1 MMSSDILTMMWK
13 ERKTLFRNRA
23 SRSRLLT
30 LLLTP
35 VMLSTVFPV
44 TWGPDWV
51 EDFPALII
59 AVVAPAILVA
69 VMIPDSFAGERERHT
84 LPTLLASRLPDRAIL
99 LGKMVTPVVV
109 GWSVALLCALL
120 SLVIANIAHGEGQ
133 LLLFTPSVALGVISL
148 SFLTA
153 TIMAGAGVL
162 ASLRSAT
169 MQPLRAYY
177 EEVAASQRL
186 LALIT
191 VPAVVVQVVPLLLR
205 SQLTRWLKEVD
216 VNGAQLLAIIVVVMA
231 VIDAGL
237 FATAMARFQRSRMY
251 LD

>member
-1 MMSSDILTMMWK
+1 MIGDVLTMMWK
-13 ERKTLFRNRA
+13 EHKTMFRNPA

-30 LLLTP
+30 MLLTP
-35 VMLSTVFPV
+35 VMLSTVFPF
-44 TWGPDWV
+44 TWGADWV
-51 EDFPALII
+51 EDFPTLII

-99 LGKMVTPVVV
+99 LGKMITPVAV
-109 GWSVALLCALL
+109 GWGVALLCALL
-120 SLVIANIAHGEGQ
+120 SLVVVNVAHGEGQ
-133 LLLFTPSVALGVISL
+133 FLFFTPSVALGVLVL

-162 ASLRSAT
+162 TSLRSAT
-169 MQPLRAYY
+169 MQEAT
-177 EEVAASQRL
+177 QKL
-186 LALIT
+186 LALII
-191 VPAVVVQVVPLLLR
+191 VPAVVVQVVPLLFR

-216 VNGAQLLAIIVVVMA
+216 VDGGQLLAVIVVVMA
-231 VIDAGL
+231 VIDVGL
-237 FATAMARFQRSRMY
+237 FAAAMTRFRRARMY

>member
-1 MMSSDILTMMWK
+1 MMFSDILTIMWK

-35 VMLSTVFPV
+35 VMLSTVFPF

-169 MQPLRAYY
+169 RQEAT
-177 EEVAASQRL
+177 QKL
-186 LALIT
+186 LAL
-191 VPAVVVQVVPLLLR
+191 VMMPAMVVQVGPLLF
-205 SQLTRWLKEVD
+205 STQLTRWEKAVE
-216 VNGAQLLAIIVVVMA
+216 VNGAQLQVIIVIIMA
-231 VIDAGL
+231 VIDVVL
-237 FATAMARFQRSRMY
+237 FAAAMACFQRSRMY

>member
-1 MMSSDILTMMWK
+1 MIDDILTIMWK

-23 SRSRLLT
+23 SRSRLLMM
-30 LLLTP
+30 LLTP

-51 EDFPALII
+51 EEFPSLII
-59 AVVAPAILVA
+59 AVVAPAVLVA

-84 LPTLLASRLPDRAIL
+84 LPTLLSSRLPDRAIL
-99 LGKMVTPVVV
+99 FGKMITPVAV
-109 GWSVALLCALL
+109 GWDAALLCALL
-120 SLVIANIAHGEGQ
+120 SLVVVNVAHGEGQ
-133 LLLFTPSVALGVISL
+133 FLFYTPPIALGILAL

-162 ASLRSAT
+162 TSLRSAT
-169 MQPLRAYY
+169 MQ
-177 EEVAASQRL
+177 EASQKL
-186 LALIT
+186 VTLII
-191 VPAVVVQVVPLLLR
+191 VPAVVVQVVPLLFR
-205 SQLTRWLKEVD
+205 TQLTRWLKEVE
-216 VNGAQLLAIIVVVMA
+216 VNGAQLLAVIVIVMA

-237 FATAMARFQRSRMY
+237 LATAMARFRRARMI

>member
-1 MMSSDILTMMWK
+1 MWK

-23 SRSRLLT
+23 SRSRLLM

-35 VMLSTVFPV
+35 VMLSTVFPA

-51 EDFPALII
+51 EDFPSLIV
-59 AVVAPAILVA
+59 AVIAPAVLVA

-84 LPTLLASRLPDRAIL
+84 LPTLLASRLPDQAIL
-99 LGKMVTPVVV
+99 LGKMITPVVV
-109 GWSVALLCALL
+109 GWGTALLCALL
-120 SLVIANIAHGEGQ
+120 SLLIVNVAHGEGQ
-133 LLLFTPSVALGVISL
+133 LLFFTPPIALGILAL

-162 ASLRSAT
+162 TSMRAAT
-169 MQPLRAYY
+169 MQ
-177 EEVAASQRL
+177 EASQK
-186 LALIT
+186 LIT
-191 VPAVVVQVVPLLLR
+191 LIIVPAVVVQVVPLLFR
-205 SQLTRWLKEVD
+205 AQLTRWIKEVE

-237 FATAMARFQRSRMY
+237 LAAAMTRFQRSRMIM
-251 LD
+251 D

>member
-1 MMSSDILTMMWK
+1 MLDDILTLMWK
-13 ERKTLFRNRA
+13 ERKTMFRNRA

-35 VMLSTVFPV
+35 VMLSTVFPA

-51 EDFPALII
+51 EDFPPLII
-59 AVVAPAILVA
+59 AVIAPAVLVA

-84 LPTLLASRLPDRAIL
+84 LSTLLSSRLPDRAIL
-99 LGKMVTPVVV
+99 LGKIITPVAV
-109 GWSVALLCALL
+109 GWGTALLCALL
-120 SLVIANIAHGEGQ
+120 SLVIVNVAHGEGQ
-133 LLLFTPSVALGVISL
+133 LLFFTPSVALGILAL

-162 ASLRSAT
+162 TSLRAAT
-169 MQPLRAYY
+169 MQEAT
-177 EEVAASQRL
+177 QML
-186 LALIT
+186 LALII
-191 VPAVVVQVVPLLLR
+191 VPAVVVQVAPLLFR
-205 SQLTRWLKEVD
+205 SQLTSWLKEVE

-231 VIDAGL
+231 VIDAAL
-237 FATAMARFQRSRMY
+237 FAAAMARFQRSRMY

>member
-1 MMSSDILTMMWK
+1 MMLSDILTITWK

-51 EDFPALII
+51 EEFPSLII
-59 AVVAPAILVA
+59 AVIAPAVLVA

-99 LGKMVTPVVV
+99 LGKMIMPVVV
-109 GWSVALLCALL
+109 GWGTALLCALL
-120 SLVIANIAHGEGQ
+120 SLVMVNVAHGEGQ
-133 LLLFTPSVALGVISL
+133 FLFFTPPIALGILAL

-162 ASLRSAT
+162 TSLRAAT
-169 MQPLRAYY
+169 MQ
-177 EEVAASQRL
+177 EASQKL
-186 LALIT
+186 VTLII

-205 SQLTRWLKEVD
+205 SQLTRWLREVE
-216 VNGAQLLAIIVVVMA
+216 VNGAQLLVIIVVVMT

-237 FATAMARFQRSRMY
+237 FAAAMTRFQRSRMY

>member
-1 MMSSDILTMMWK
+1 MMFSDILTIMWK

-35 VMLSTVFPV
+35 VMLSTVIPFN
-44 TWGPDWV
+44 WGPDWV
-51 EDFPALII
+51 EDFPSLII
-59 AVVAPAILVA
+59 AVIAPAVLVA

-169 MQPLRAYY
+169 MQPLRAY
-177 EEVAASQRL
+177 EEVAASQKL
-186 LALIT
+186 LAL
-191 VPAVVVQVVPLLLR
+191 VMMPAMVVQVGPLLF
-205 SQLTRWLKEVD
+205 STQLTRWEKAVE
-216 VNGAQLLAIIVVVMA
+216 VNGAQLLP
-231 VIDAGL
+231 L
-237 FATAMARFQRSRMY
+237 HHMY
-251 LD
+251 VAASS

>member
-1 MMSSDILTMMWK
+1 MMFSDILTIMWK

-35 VMLSTVFPV
+35 VMLSTVFPF

-169 MQPLRAYY
+169 MQPLRAY
-177 EEVAASQRL
+177 EEVAASQKL
-186 LALIT
+186 LAL
-191 VPAVVVQVVPLLLR
+191 VMMPAMVVQVGPLLF
-205 SQLTRWLKEVD
+205 STQLTRWEKAVE
-216 VNGAQLLAIIVVVMA
+216 VNGAQLLP
-231 VIDAGL
+231 L
-237 FATAMARFQRSRMY
+237 HHMY
-251 LD
+251 VAASS

>member
-1 MMSSDILTMMWK
+1 MIGDVLTMMWK
-13 ERKTLFRNRA
+13 EHKTMFRNPA

-35 VMLSTVFPV
+35 VMLSTVFPI

-51 EDFPALII
+51 EDFPPLII
-59 AVVAPAILVA
+59 AVIAPAVLVA

-99 LGKMVTPVVV
+99 LGKMITPVVV
-109 GWSVALLCALL
+109 GWGTALLCALL
-120 SLVIANIAHGEGQ
+120 SLVIANVAHGEGR

-162 ASLRSAT
+162 TSLRSAT
-169 MQPLRAYY
+169 RQEAT
-177 EEVAASQRL
+177 QKL
-186 LALIT
+186 LALII
-191 VPAVVVQVVPLLLR
+191 VPAVVVQVVPLLFR
-205 SQLTRWLKEVD
+205 SQLTRWLKEVE
-216 VNGAQLLAIIVVVMA
+216 VNGAQLLVIIVVVMA
-231 VIDAGL
+231 VIDVGL
-237 FATAMARFQRSRMY
+237 FAAAMARFQRSRMI

>member
-1 MMSSDILTMMWK
+1 MVDDILTLMWK

-23 SRSRLLT
+23 SRSRLLM

-51 EDFPALII
+51 EDFPSLII
-59 AVVAPAILVA
+59 AVVAPAVLVA

-99 LGKMVTPVVV
+99 LGKMITPVVV
-109 GWSVALLCALL
+109 GWGTALLCALL
-120 SLVIANIAHGEGQ
+120 SLVIVNVAHGEGQ
-133 LLLFTPSVALGVISL
+133 FLFFTPPIALGILAL

-162 ASLRSAT
+162 TSLRAAT
-169 MQPLRAYY
+169 MQ
-177 EEVAASQRL
+177 EASQKL
-186 LALIT
+186 LLLIF
-191 VPAVVVQVVPLLLR
+191 VPAIVVQVVPLLFR
-205 SQLTRWLKEVD
+205 TQLTPWIKEVE

-237 FATAMARFQRSRMY
+237 FAAAMIRFQRARMY

>member
-1 MMSSDILTMMWK
+1 MIDDILTMMWK

-30 LLLTP
+30 MLLTP
-35 VMLSTVFPV
+35 VMLSSVFPI

-51 EDFPALII
+51 EDFPSLII
-59 AVVAPAILVA
+59 AVIAPAVLVA

-99 LGKMVTPVVV
+99 LGKMITPVVV
-109 GWSVALLCALL
+109 GWGAALLCALL
-120 SLVIANIAHGEGQ
+120 SLVVVNVAHGEGQ
-133 LLLFTPSVALGVISL
+133 LLFYTPLIALGILAL

-162 ASLRSAT
+162 TSLRSAT
-169 MQPLRAYY
+169 MQEATQKL
-177 EEVAASQRL
+177 VT
-186 LALIT
+186 LII

-205 SQLTRWLKEVD
+205 SQLTRWLKEVKVD
-216 VNGAQLLAIIVVVMA
+216 GGQLLIIIVLVMA

-237 FATAMARFQRSRMY
+237 FAAAMTGFQRSRMY

>member
-1 MMSSDILTMMWK
+1 MKDDILTLMWK

-35 VMLSTVFPV
+35 VMLSTVFPF
-44 TWGPDWV
+44 TWGADWV

-59 AVVAPAILVA
+59 AVVAPAVLVG

-84 LPTLLASRLPDRAIL
+84 LPTLLSSRLPDRAIL
-99 LGKMVTPVVV
+99 LGKMITPVVV
-109 GWSVALLCALL
+109 GWGTALLCALL
-120 SLVIANIAHGEGQ
+120 SLVIVNVAHGEGQ
-133 LLLFTPSVALGVISL
+133 LLFFTPSVALGVLAL

-153 TIMAGAGVL
+153 TTMAGAGVL
-162 ASLRSAT
+162 TSLRSAT
-169 MQPLRAYY
+169 MQPLRAY
-177 EEVAASQRL
+177 EEVAASQKL
-186 LALIT
+186 LALVI
-191 VPAVVVQVVPLLLR
+191 VPAVVVQVVPLLF
-205 SQLTRWLKEVD
+205 STQLTRWLKEVD
-216 VNGAQLLAIIVVVMA
+216 VDGGQLLVIIVVVMA

-237 FATAMARFQRSRMY
+237 FAAAMIRFQRSRMY

>member
-1 MMSSDILTMMWK
+1 MIDDILTMMWK

-30 LLLTP
+30 MLLTP
-35 VMLSTVFPV
+35 VMLSSVFPI

-51 EDFPALII
+51 EDFPSLII
-59 AVVAPAILVA
+59 AVIAPAVLVA

-99 LGKMVTPVVV
+99 LGKMITPVVV
-109 GWSVALLCALL
+109 GWGTALLCALL
-120 SLVIANIAHGEGQ
+120 SLVVVNVAHGEGQ
-133 LLLFTPSVALGVISL
+133 LLFYTPLIALGILAL

-162 ASLRSAT
+162 TSLRSAT
-169 MQPLRAYY
+169 MQEATQKL
-177 EEVAASQRL
+177 VT
-186 LALIT
+186 LII

-205 SQLTRWLKEVD
+205 SQLTRWLKEVKVD
-216 VNGAQLLAIIVVVMA
+216 GGQLLIIIVLVMA
-231 VIDAGL
+231 VIDVAL
-237 FATAMARFQRSRMY
+237 FAAAMARFQRSRMY

>member
-1 MMSSDILTMMWK
+1 MFSDILTVVWK

-35 VMLSTVFPV
+35 VMLSTVIPFN
-44 TWGPDWV
+44 WGPDWV
-51 EDFPALII
+51 EEFPSLII

-84 LPTLLASRLPDRAIL
+84 LPTLLSSRLPDRAIL
-99 LGKMVTPVVV
+99 LGKMITPVAV
-109 GWSVALLCALL
+109 GWGTALLCALL
-120 SLVIANIAHGEGQ
+120 SLVVVNVAHGEGQ
-133 LLLFTPSVALGVISL
+133 FLFFTPPIALGILAL

-162 ASLRSAT
+162 TSLRSAT
-169 MQPLRAYY
+169 MQ
-177 EEVAASQRL
+177 EASQKL
-186 LALIT
+186 LALII

-205 SQLTRWLKEVD
+205 SQLTRWLKEVKVD
-216 VNGAQLLAIIVVVMA
+216 GGQLLIIIVLVMA
-231 VIDAGL
+231 VIDVAL
-237 FATAMARFQRSRMY
+237 FASAMARFQRSRMY